1 MDPQN
6 RKISQNI
13 PINPGKFSK
22 KSFKNP
28 SKMPKNQLK
37 MIELNME
44 LINTVGVGFAEEADV
59 SGVAQGVEA
68 AAGEVLGGEIE
79 QFGNPGLAVDD
90 AEVEG

>member
-1 MDPQN
+1 
-6 RKISQNI
+6 
-13 PINPGKFSK
+13 
-22 KSFKNP
+22 
-28 SKMPKNQLK
+28 MPKNQLK